1 MQKQAELYRGKAK
14 TVYSTENPDLL
25 VLEFRNDTSAG
36 DGARIEQFDRKGMV
50 NNKFNHFIM
59 TKLAEAGI
67 PTQMEALL
75 SDTECLVKKLDMV
88 PVECVIRN
96 RAAGSLVKRLGI
108 EEGIELN
115 PPLFDLF
122 LKNDAM
128 HDPMVNESYC
138 ETFGWVSKENL
149 ARMQELTYK
158 ANDVLKKLFD
168 DAGLILVDFK
178 LEFGITNDGQL
189 VLADEINRATPKT
202 QSALLEAM
210 QEHTVTGGS
219 QTYRLEEPF
228 FVLATQNPLETE
240 GTYPLPEAQMDRFL
254 FKLDVAF
261 PNKEELMKIV
271 LTTTD
276 GKVHRASKVMDGKRL
291 LQMREI
297 AQQVP
302 VAEPVAEY
310 LMDLILKT
318 HPENPEAPEV
328 VRQYVRY
335 GASPRGAQAVLQA
348 ARIFALLAG
357 RYHVAYE
364 DIKQAAK
371 PALRHRIFLNFEGM
385 AEGKTSDEI
394 IEALY

>member
-67 PTQMEALL
+67 PTQME
-75 SDTECLVKKLDMV
+75 KLDMV

-178 LEFGITNDGQL
+178 LEFGLYKGEVVLGDEFSPDG
-189 VLADEINRATPKT
+189 
-202 QSALLEAM
+202 S
-210 QEHTVTGGS
+210 
-219 QTYRLEEPF
+219 RLWDK
-228 FVLATQNPLETE
+228 ET
-240 GTYPLPEAQMDRFL
+240 LDKMDKDRFRQSL
-254 FKLDVAF
+254 GGVVEAYEAVAHRLGVKLD
-261 PNKEELMKIV
+261 
-271 LTTTD
+271 
-276 GKVHRASKVMDGKRL
+276 
-291 LQMREI
+291 
-297 AQQVP
+297 
-302 VAEPVAEY
+302 
-310 LMDLILKT
+310 
-318 HPENPEAPEV
+318 
-328 VRQYVRY
+328 
-335 GASPRGAQAVLQA
+335 
-348 ARIFALLAG
+348 
-357 RYHVAYE
+357 
-364 DIKQAAK
+364 
-371 PALRHRIFLNFEGM
+371 
-385 AEGKTSDEI
+385 
-394 IEALY
+394 

>member
-14 TVYSTENPDLL
+14 TVYSTENPNLL

-96 RAAGSLVKRLGI
+96 RAAGSTVKRLGI

-168 DAGLILVDFK
+168 DAGLIWSTSSWSSVCTK
-178 LEFGITNDGQL
+178 AKWCWATNSLRTAAACGTKRRW
-189 VLADEINRATPKT
+189 IKWTKT
-202 QSALLEAM
+202 VSAR
-210 QEHTVTGGS
+210 VW
-219 QTYRLEEPF
+219 
-228 FVLATQNPLETE
+228 
-240 GTYPLPEAQMDRFL
+240 
-254 FKLDVAF
+254 VAW
-261 PNKEELMKIV
+261 
-271 LTTTD
+271 
-276 GKVHRASKVMDGKRL
+276 SKRTKRL
-291 LQMREI
+291 LT
-297 AQQVP
+297 V
-302 VAEPVAEY
+302 
-310 LMDLILKT
+310 
-318 HPENPEAPEV
+318 
-328 VRQYVRY
+328 
-335 GASPRGAQAVLQA
+335 
-348 ARIFALLAG
+348 
-357 RYHVAYE
+357 
-364 DIKQAAK
+364 
-371 PALRHRIFLNFEGM
+371 
-385 AEGKTSDEI
+385 
-394 IEALY
+394 